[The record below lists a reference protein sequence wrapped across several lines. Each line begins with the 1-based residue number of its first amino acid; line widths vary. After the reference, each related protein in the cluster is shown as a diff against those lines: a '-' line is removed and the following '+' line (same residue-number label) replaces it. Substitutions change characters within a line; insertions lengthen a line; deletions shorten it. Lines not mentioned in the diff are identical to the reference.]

1 MVLQGCGI
9 DISVNDVEKKITVYD
24 NVVAPVEVGDV
35 LGKMELVYKGEV
47 LATIDLVSTT
57 KVERSQVKAKVKI
70 AKSYFES
77 SVFKVTLTILIALI
91 VIYSV
96 IHIAK
101 MQKKYMK

>member
-1 MVLQGCGI
+1 
-9 DISVNDVEKKITVYD
+9 
-24 NVVAPVEVGDV
+24 
-35 LGKMELVYKGEV
+35 MELVYKGEV

-101 MQKKYMK
+101 YRKIHEIKQAVCSL

>member
-1 MVLQGCGI
+1 MTNNVL
-9 DISVNDVEKKITVYD
+9 DVT
-24 NVVAPVEVGDV
+24 
-35 LGKMELVYKGEV
+35 
-47 LATIDLVSTT
+47 
-57 KVERSQVKAKVKI
+57 VKAKVKI

-101 MQKKYMK
+101 IQKKYMK